1 MLKARRH
8 GDTRL
13 QLSMV
18 SFQSGRH
25 GHLVYDGG
33 GLKVT
38 SLGLWSVLGRRMDG
52 WMAER
57 VEEGIQTERERD
69 RRADPG
75 NKTKA

>member
-1 MLKARRH
+1 M
-8 GDTRL
+8 DTL
-13 QLSMV
+13 FMM
-18 SFQSGRH
+18 
-25 GHLVYDGG
+25 GG

-38 SLGLWSVLGRRMDG
+38 SLGLWSVLGRWMDG